1 MPKLTASATS
11 ESIPSQT
18 EVVDGYMKKL
28 KHPMKEAAE
37 LLREILLGIDKNI
50 GEEIAW
56 NAPSFYYTGKMKPFN
71 PKEYKRFI
79 AGMNFFKNDS
89 IRLIFLRGVLATDKT
104 GLLEGDYKDG
114 RRLIHFKS
122 IGHIKEKKKELVSIV
137 KEILKKMDK

>member
-18 EVVDGYMKKL
+18 EVVDAYMKKL
-28 KHPMKEAAE
+28 KHPMKDAAE
-37 LLREILLGIDKNI
+37 LLREIFLATDKSI

-79 AGMNFFKNDS
+79 AGMNFFKNDC
-89 IRLIFLRGVLATDKT
+89 IRLIFLRGALATDKT

-114 RRLIHFKS
+114 RRLIHFK
-122 IGHIKEKKKELVSIV
+122 GLDQVKEKKKELQQVV